1 AWSTSTAVTA
11 MVAQTGKGA
20 FERPGISRGLTLEKP
35 LESSGF
41 SRFRGLWKNLGKH
54 APHRLS
60 DPDRFAKRP
69 ASQGIDR
76 LSGA

>member
-1 AWSTSTAVTA
+1 MA
-11 MVAQTGKGA
+11 
-20 FERPGISRGLTLEKP
+20 KP

-41 SRFRGLWKNLGKH
+41 FAFRGLWKNLGKH
-54 APHRLS
+54 APHRLP